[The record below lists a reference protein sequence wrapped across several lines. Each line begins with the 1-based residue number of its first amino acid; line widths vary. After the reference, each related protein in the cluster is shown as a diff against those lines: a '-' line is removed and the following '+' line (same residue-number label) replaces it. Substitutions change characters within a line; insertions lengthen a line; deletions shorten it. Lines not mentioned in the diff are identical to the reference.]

1 MFTKFPLPANRL
13 TYPVLGFEHRHDGH
27 DFSILDKYAMQETE
41 VEKLVRIK
49 KVLDTLYEAGDPCVH
64 PDTQAVVTDPEYDRL
79 VARLAE
85 IDPDNDELKTATSST
100 LVSDAAK
107 VIHNPPMTSI
117 SKAIGTLAQREKTL
131 REWVD
136 DCAKE
141 LKYGPVSLTEQA
153 GVPSAGKFFA
163 QAYKLDGVACAL
175 YYEKGVLVK
184 AGLRP
189 RDGINGEDVTANAQ
203 YVTGIPKTLPL
214 PLTCSIRGELY
225 CPISTFDRLNKAQI
239 DAGEKPYA
247 NPRNYTTGS
256 IRQFKDPTITKE
268 REISFR
274 AYSIIGLA
282 NPPYKTEVERAKW
295 SNKVLGVPFVR
306 VQKFNAADLKIM
318 EDKVPEIDYEVDGIV
333 LSVNDLE
340 DAEQM
345 GTHGSSPNGNPRG
358 KIAWKFTDEVAVA
371 KVKEIE
377 LGVGRTGDLTPV
389 LIFEKPIKL
398 AGTMVTR
405 CTGHNLGY
413 LLTNK
418 IGIGTEIEVIKSGKI
433 IPKCHSV
440 VSGQTT
446 WVPPTNCPSCGGK
459 LLVRTGT
466 TGVALNCANF
476 FCGERAVS
484 SLLHYLST
492 LGVKGLGDSTVE
504 KLLTSGLV
512 KSPADFY
519 KLDDAKLAT
528 AGITERSAKLIQ
540 ARVWMC
546 DKAERLEDDDLQ
558 KFIDKAKKG
567 KVQVP
572 MWQLLAAFGFQG
584 IGKSSGRLLQS
595 KYGSIDALRAASD
608 ADLLEIENFGDK
620 TVETLRAGL
629 DNSKAMIDDVLQ
641 HVAVTAP
648 VTGGVLGDLTFVFT
662 GGFPE
667 GKEHWMKLVE
677 QAGGKCSSSVSKK
690 VNFVVVGTDAGS
702 KEQKADE
709 LGVKKLTLTELQGM
723 LPGAK

>member
-1 MFTKFPLPANRL
+1 MMP
-13 TYPVLGFEHRHDGH
+13 LGFEHLHIDHDL
-27 DFSILDKYAMQETE
+27 SILDGYAMTETE
-41 VEKLVRIK
+41 VEKLVRVK

-64 PDTQAVVTDPEYDRL
+64 PDTGAVVSDPDYDRM
-79 VARLAE
+79 VSRLAE
-85 IDPDNDELKTATSST
+85 LDPDNEELKKVTSST
-100 LVSDAAK
+100 LVSSAAK

-117 SKAIGTLAQREKTL
+117 SKAVGSLESRRKTL
-131 REWVD
+131 LEWFES
-136 DCAKE
+136 CEKE
-141 LKYGPVSLTEQA
+141 LKYPNDGDR
-153 GVPSAGKFFA
+153 GKRFA

-203 YVTGIPKTLPL
+203 YVTGIPKTLPQ

-225 CPISTFDRLNKAQI
+225 CPISIFERINKAQVQ
-239 DAGEKPYA
+239 AGEKPYA

-256 IRQFKDPTITKE
+256 IRQFKDPTITRD

-306 VQKFNAADLKIM
+306 VMPFDSADLKVM
-318 EDKVPEIDYEVDGIV
+318 EDKVPELDYEVDGIV
-333 LSVNDLE
+333 LSVLNLE

-371 KVKEIE
+371 KIKSIE

-389 LIFEKPIKL
+389 LIFEQPIRL
-398 AGTMVTR
+398 AGTNVTR

-413 LLTNK
+413 LQTNQ
-418 IGIGTEIEVIKSGKI
+418 IGIGTEIEVVKSGKI
-433 IPKCHSV
+433 IPKCHRV
-440 VSGQTT
+440 VAGQTK
-446 WVPPTNCPSCGGK
+446 WVPPTNCPACSGK
-459 LLVRTGT
+459 LEVRTGT
-466 TGVALNCANF
+466 TGVALSCSNF

-504 KLLTSGLV
+504 KLYQSGLV

-528 AGITERSAKLIQ
+528 AGLTDRSAKLIQ

-546 DKAERLEDDDLQ
+546 DKAEKLEDADLQ
-558 KFIDKAKKG
+558 AFIDKAKTG
-567 KVQVP
+567 KIQIP

-584 IGKSSGRLLQS
+584 IGKTSGRLLQS
-595 KYGSIDALRAASD
+595 KYGTIDALRVAKIE
-608 ADLLEIENFGDK
+608 DLLEIENFGEK
-620 TVETLRAGL
+620 TAQTLRQGL
-629 DNSKAMIDDVLQ
+629 DNSVAMIDDVLQ
-641 HVAVTAP
+641 HVAVVAP
-648 VTGGVLGDLTFVFT
+648 TTGGVLSGQTFVFT
-662 GGFPE
+662 GGFPN

-677 QAGGKCSSSVSKK
+677 GAGGKCSSSVSKK

-709 LGVKKLTLTELQGM
+709 LGVKKLTLAELQRM
-723 LPGAK
+723 LPGA